1 MDAVIQIIGMFALQ
15 ESEELTGRDPLILI
29 NCPAY
34 APVLLERKAE
44 RIRRSMDAEKAPY
57 REIRTVFEG
66 QDRS

>member
-1 MDAVIQIIGMFALQ
+1 VDAVIQIIGMFALQ
-15 ESEELTGRDPLILI
+15 ESEQLTVRDPLILM

-44 RIRRSMDAEKAPY
+44 QIRRSMAAEKAPH
-57 REIRTVFEG
+57 REIRTIFEG